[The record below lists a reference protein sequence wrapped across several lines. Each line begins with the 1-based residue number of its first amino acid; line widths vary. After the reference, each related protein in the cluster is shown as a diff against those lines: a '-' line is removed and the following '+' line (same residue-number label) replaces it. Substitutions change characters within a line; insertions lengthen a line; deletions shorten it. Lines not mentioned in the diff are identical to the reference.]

1 MILTSLAILLLAG
14 FLYERAGAFRDRR
27 RFPPPGRIVRVNISP
42 GSRSKPLR
50 LHVNEQGQGE
60 PCVIFESGI
69 AASSLSWT
77 FVQPEVA
84 KLTRTISYDR
94 AGLGWSDPCRIPRTL
109 HDILSELDALL
120 RAAAIPGPYLLVGH
134 SFGGL
139 LIRAWAARHPDQV
152 AGLVFVDPVSLTYWS
167 HCSRH
172 EERRLILGASF
183 ARRGKWLAR
192 FGVVRA
198 ALAAL
203 TGRGAALSRFIGKTT
218 AREAMGTLERM
229 TAEIRKL
236 PPATWPIIR
245 SHWSGSKCM
254 AALGAYLRCLPQ
266 AAREASAMPLPRHI
280 PFIILS
286 AANATEAEL
295 AERNSW
301 VQQSEAGRHEIV
313 PGAGHWIPLECPNAI
328 ISAVEELLQGVR
340 KNS

>member
-109 HDILSELDALL
+109 NDILSELDALL
-120 RAAAIPGPYLLVGH
+120 LAAAIPGPYLLVGH

-139 LIRAWAARHPDQV
+139 LIRAWAARHADQV

-203 TGRGAALSRFIGKTT
+203 TGRGAAFSRFIGKTT
-218 AREAMGTLERM
+218 AREAMGTLKRM

-245 SHWSGSKCM
+245 SHWSGPKCM

-266 AAREASAMPLPRHI
+266 AAQEASAMPLPRNI

-301 VQQSEAGRHEIV
+301 VRQSEAGRHQVV

-328 ISAVEELLQGVR
+328 ISAVEQLLQSVS
-340 KNS
+340 KE